1 MPWVHDVSFQEIF
14 KKYEWPE
21 EKQNGNK
28 KKTMKTN

>member
-21 EKQNGNK
+21 EKQ
-28 KKTMKTN
+28 KTMKTN